1 MPFRVALDDNLLWS
15 HGRGIYLSVRQR
27 QHNLSRLMLQEG
39 AIAEGGKE
47 DKEQGAWLNGRSRPR
62 KVGCSYILESKSKS
76 KSESESE

>member
-1 MPFRVALDDNLLWS
+1 
-15 HGRGIYLSVRQR
+15 
-27 QHNLSRLMLQEG
+27 MLQEG

-76 KSESESE
+76 KSESESESE